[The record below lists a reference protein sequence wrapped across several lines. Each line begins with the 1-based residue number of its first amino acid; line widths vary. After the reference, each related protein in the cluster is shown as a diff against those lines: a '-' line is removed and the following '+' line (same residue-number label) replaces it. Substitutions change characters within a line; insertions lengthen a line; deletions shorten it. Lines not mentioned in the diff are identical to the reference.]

1 MRQLLRLYR
10 YLHIFTPSRQEW
22 RAVHNRKSTDC
33 FMTNLEDLNGASV
46 SRQFL
51 CHTYLW
57 RKRAVAILLLQG
69 LFQTM
74 SCKDVQHALH
84 YAFGI
89 CTPPKKSRNS

>member
-10 YLHIFTPSRQEW
+10 RLCIFTAICQEW
-22 RAVHNRKSTDC
+22 QVNNNRMSTDC

-69 LFQTM
+69 IFQNL
-74 SCKDVQHALH
+74 SCKDVQHAPLRFFA
-84 YAFGI
+84 YTNINFQSI
-89 CTPPKKSRNS
+89 IL